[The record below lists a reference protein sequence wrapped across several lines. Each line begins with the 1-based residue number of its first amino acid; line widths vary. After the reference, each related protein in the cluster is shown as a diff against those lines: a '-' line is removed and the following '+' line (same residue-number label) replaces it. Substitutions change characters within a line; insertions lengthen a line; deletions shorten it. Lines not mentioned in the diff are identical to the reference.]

1 MAKIAANRGLL
12 TAVAGL
18 AVLGTLALG
27 GLVAP
32 LASDYLRAGS
42 ANGDAAI
49 STTTITPSLVRI
61 HVALPETAQLRVM
74 RDGKP
79 TTLLLE
85 LDPDCSPPS
94 GWV

>member
-1 MAKIAANRGLL
+1 MVEIAPNRGLL
-12 TAVAGL
+12 VAVASL

-27 GLVAP
+27 GLVSP
-32 LASDYLRAGS
+32 LASDYLRAAS

-49 STTTITPSLVRI
+49 STTAIRPSLVRI
-61 HVALPETAQLRVM
+61 HVAPPETARLTVM

-79 TTLLLE
+79 KTLLFE